1 MAIFGLNKNRFKFD
15 AKNRFNMFG
24 SGSVLSHV
32 LGNTVDPLTADVPAR
47 FDRAP
52 YDRMAETQTTMEV
65 GRGAQAA
72 RGSQGR
78 LAGMGLN
85 NVPGVAEA
93 IASRDRYATNDRIGA
108 IKARADMAYNQ
119 DKQSWDRWRT
129 ELLTR
134 LKMYNQQ
141 TAIGQADKT
150 AGDFSDIIGTGM
162 TLLFPTMGKK

>member
-1 MAIFGLNKNRFKFD
+1 MAIFGLNKGRFKF
-15 AKNRFNMFG
+15 NTYTPESYMRYG
-24 SGSVLSHV
+24 V
-32 LGNTVDPLTADVPAR
+32 LGAPLLGTKRYDPIEADVPAR

-162 TLLFPTMGKK
+162 TLLSRRGIF